1 MQPIHCCCFWVTQSR
16 LTFYDSMDCST
27 PGLPV
32 RHHLLELAQIHVHW
46 VGDAI
51 QPSPPLLSPSVPAF
65 NLSQHQGLFKLAG
78 SSHQVTKVSELQYQ
92 SFQWIFR
99 VDFLWDWLIWSPCWT
114 RDSQEYSN
122 TPQSES
128 ISSSVLCLL
137 YGPSLTSVHD
147 YWKTHSFDYTDLC
160 WQSDAS
166 VVICAVKLFWGLF

>member
-1 MQPIHCCCFWVTQSR
+1 MEISIEIISNLESIIHKMQPIHCCCFWVTQSR

-65 NLSQHQGLFKLAG
+65 NLSQHQVLFKLAG

-99 VDFLWDWLIWSPCWT
+99 VDFFQNGLVGSPCSP
-114 RDSQEYSN
+114 RDSQESS
-122 TPQSES
+122 PALQFKS
-128 ISSSVLCLL
+128 INSLALSFI
-137 YGPSLTSVHD
+137 YGPTFTSVHD
-147 YWKTHSFDYTDLC
+147 YWKTHSFD
-160 WQSDAS
+160 
-166 VVICAVKLFWGLF
+166 